1 MRNSKKTLT
10 AVGAVACAAI
20 MCVPFAACTKN
31 EGSAEAVSFVS
42 MDINPSIELTLDK
55 NDRVISVYGANE
67 DAQVLL
73 YGENG
78 IAGEKVETA
87 VAKITDLAVELG
99 YLDKDNTVI
108 QTSVTSLKSGAEQL
122 LDKVNAKIT
131 AAAGDKQLSISCTGE
146 QAYSLL
152 RKLDSLKAQYPD
164 SAAIQALTPERFKLV
179 ISATED
185 GEISIE
191 AAAKMN
197 DEQLVKYVSEAH
209 AKVKEYA
216 TEAYNKAKS
225 IADGVYEKAVS
236 AAMDGIYTTYYTLKH
251 PAGAYSGM
259 AYGGFKTGATATRV
273 LADTLYY
280 AEKVSEYPLDE
291 AQISAI
297 SEALGL
303 GADVSAL
310 KNSDGEITVKSI
322 EAYADKAFKNSNAA
336 AELEEVKARLTEAL
350 GEAETQIQQ
359 KVDEV
364 CAQYGSE
371 LEAIKSAMD
380 GVAESINALGALVPP
395 AVKEQFTA
403 MVNDFKEVSGE
414 VVNILKDGKITS
426 EEVRSLSKKLDEKA
440 AAVLVKIEGELTEEE
455 LKEVKEL
462 QDKALEKLSSDK
474 KQYDDAVAKAESEAR
489 KKLAELKAKRE
500 SK

>member
-10 AVGAVACAAI
+10 AVGAVACAALT
-20 MCVPFAACTKN
+20 CVPFAACTKN

-78 IAGEKVETA
+78 ITGEKVEAA

-131 AAAGDKQLSISCTGE
+131 ATAGDKELSVSCTGAE
-146 QAYSLL
+146 AYSLL
-152 RKLDSLKAQYPD
+152 RKLDRLKDLYPD
-164 SAAIQALTPERFKLV
+164 NPAIQSLTPERLKLV
-179 ISATED
+179 LSASD
-185 GEISIE
+185 SGEISVE
-191 AAAKMN
+191 AAAAMS

-209 AKVKEYA
+209 AQVKEYA

-225 IADGVYEKAVS
+225 IADGAYEKAVS
-236 AAMDGIYTTYYTLKH
+236 AAMDGIYTTYYTLNH
-251 PAGAYSGM
+251 PTEAYYGM
-259 AYGGFKTGATATRV
+259 AYGGFKTAATATRV

-280 AEKVSEYPLDE
+280 AGKVSEYPLDE
-291 AQISAI
+291 AQISAV

-303 GADVSAL
+303 GTDVSAL

-359 KVDEV
+359 KIDEV
-364 CAQYGSE
+364 CAQYQTE
-371 LEAIKSAMD
+371 LEAIKTAMD
-380 GVAESINALGALVPP
+380 GVAESINALGALVPS

-414 VVNILKDGKITS
+414 VVNIVKDGVITADEVYALS
-426 EEVRSLSKKLDEKA
+426 EKLDAKA
-440 AAVLVKIEGELTEEE
+440 DAALKVIENNLTEDE
-455 LKEVKEL
+455 LKEVKKL
-462 QDKALEKLSSDK
+462 QDKALEKLSSAK
-474 KQYDDAVAKAESEAR
+474 KQYDDAVAKAESEAQ